1 MFYTCE
7 GAQGHSFVADNGSGE
22 VVGRDVEEGLE
33 RNTEVGREEQAK
45 TLEKR
50 RILKH
55 RALE

>member
-1 MFYTCE
+1 M
-7 GAQGHSFVADNGSGE
+7 ADNGSGE